1 MDTEGSLETD
11 TIDAEPAD
19 TLKDELT
26 AEVRLP
32 LVAVRV
38 YPEPALSMR
47 RSVNVAIPFTAET
60 VAVP

>member
-1 MDTEGSLETD
+1 MDAEGSLETD
-11 TIDAEPAD
+11 NVDAEPAD

-38 YPEPALSMR
+38 YPEPALSIR
-47 RSVNVAIPFTAET
+47 ISVNVATPFTAET

>member
-1 MDTEGSLETD
+1 MDAEGSLATD
-11 TIDAEPAD
+11 KVDAGPAD
-19 TLKDELT
+19 TLNDELT

-38 YPEPALSMR
+38 YPEPALSIR
-47 RSVNVAIPFTAET
+47 RSVNVATPFTAET

>member
-1 MDTEGSLETD
+1 MDAEGSLETD
-11 TIDAEPAD
+11 KVDAEPAD
-19 TLKDELT
+19 TLNDELT

-38 YPEPALSMR
+38 YPEPALSIR
-47 RSVNVAIPFTAET
+47 RSVNVATPFTVET